1 MTDSLSIMW
10 VSSFRLAASIAAEE
24 NGKHAG
30 KGVPSIVI
38 NPSEEEHDAA
48 EQILLVNLQM

>member
-1 MTDSLSIMW
+1 MW